1 MKALLSMRILGVL
14 FVLLVEKD
22 AVGISTVRGVTDDL
36 FRNQDNNQ
44 WYIDGVKLIED
55 NLKLKPN
62 TNTAKS
68 AILFLGDG
76 MGISTITATRFL
88 VGQSKGKQGEE
99 TVLSWELFPWTALA
113 KTYAVNL
120 QGTDSASSATAFLNG
135 IKTNEGVLGVDE
147 SVKRKRCESL
157 EAKKRVVS
165 ILTLAEEAGMSTGI
179 VTTARV
185 SHATPASAYAYSADR
200 NWESDKDLKSKV
212 LDDGTK
218 CQDIAKQLVDFPHGN
233 GMEVVFGGGRRKF
246 LHQNQSDPEYPS
258 KMGERL
264 DGKDLIQQWL
274 DKHENSKYVWN
285 QTGFDQIDP
294 QKVDH
299 VIGLF
304 EYSHMQYE
312 VERPNDTAGEPSIK
326 EMVDKAIKILKK
338 NPKGYFLLVE
348 AGRIDHGHHDGKA
361 VKALNDAKAM
371 NEAVENAMKLVDK
384 ETLITVTADH
394 SHVFTI
400 GGYPKRGNP
409 VFGLIKQVDDQFTL
423 SADGNPYTTLGYADG
438 PGGLNGSR
446 PNITSKDTADK
457 DYLQQATVL
466 LDYESHASEDVGI
479 FAAGPGAYLFHG
491 VVEQQ
496 YVFHVMDYALCLS
509 ESKQK
514 SCERHFSRGGK
525 PRTSSE
531 AFVMAAPSLSTLF
544 LTTALVF
551 LQLFS
556 SQN

>member
-1 MKALLSMRILGVL
+1 
-14 FVLLVEKD
+14 
-22 AVGISTVRGVTDDL
+22 
-36 FRNQDNNQ
+36 
-44 WYIDGVKLIED
+44 
-55 NLKLKPN
+55 
-62 TNTAKS
+62 
-68 AILFLGDG
+68 
-76 MGISTITATRFL
+76 
-88 VGQSKGKQGEE
+88 
-99 TVLSWELFPWTALA
+99 
-113 KTYAVNL
+113 
-120 QGTDSASSATAFLNG
+120 
-135 IKTNEGVLGVDE
+135 
-147 SVKRKRCESL
+147 
-157 EAKKRVVS
+157 
-165 ILTLAEEAGMSTGI
+165 MSTGI

-384 ETLITVTADH
+384 ETLIIVTADH

-446 PNITSKDTADK
+446 PNITSEDTAHK

-479 FAAGPGAYLFHG
+479 FAEGPGAYLFHG

-514 SCERHFSRGGK
+514 SCDRHISRGGK

-531 AFVMAAPSLSTLF
+531 AFVMAAPSLHTLL

>member
-1 MKALLSMRILGVL
+1 MRALLSMRILGVL

-44 WYIDGVKLIED
+44 WYMDGVKLIED
-55 NLKLKPN
+55 NLKIKPN

-200 NWESDKDLKSKV
+200 NWESDKDLKDKV

-285 QTGFDQIDP
+285 QTGFDEIDP

-371 NEAVENAMKLVDK
+371 NEAVENAMKLVNK
-384 ETLITVTADH
+384 ETLIIVTADH

-446 PNITSKDTADK
+446 PNITSEDTADK

-479 FAAGPGAYLFHG
+479 FAEGPGAYLFHG

-514 SCERHFSRGGK
+514 SCERHISRGGK

-531 AFVMAAPSLSTLF
+531 AFVMAAPSLHTLF